1 MQRAAAAALKRGVTG
16 VGVRGPGRPGKA
28 TATRRQNCGLCALTG
43 TSQRHIFTGSAV
55 LKKDEELKHI
65 VAPAQQKD
73 ADNKEAASPG
83 KNDLL
88 NLIGG
93 MKVEVSTMKRFQAL
107 RMQRPKDQANVQ
119 PENMESATSMFQKAT
134 EDIKSQCKK
143 ALNPD
148 LVAAAS
154 AVASSMPHN
163 KKQIE
168 SELLRQLRKHEAE
181 TEAQKNGDGSNIGNI
196 IANMKIGKRPGVR
209 VGSRPANQIRFD
221 EDGQGY
227 VPDRGVT
234 SEFNAM
240 RKRRG
245 LFTGK
250 RLNIFPAHTDESETV
265 PETVSLPS
273 LWDTELAN
281 QIATATEQLPRNG
294 FEEMIQWTKEGK
306 LRQFPV
312 NNEAG
317 LEGEEGVEFHE
328 HIFLEKHL
336 HGFPEQGPIRH
347 FIELVIN
354 GLCKN
359 PYLTVQQKI
368 EHIDWFRQYF
378 HEKEDILKES
388 EVYIN

>member
-1 MQRAAAAALKRGVTG
+1 MRGSGEGGEAQHFYYWIPV
-16 VGVRGPGRPGKA
+16 K
-28 TATRRQNCGLCALTG
+28 CLCKLTG
-43 TSQRHIFTGSAV
+43 TGQRHISTGSAV
-55 LKKDEELKHI
+55 LNDDDESKHS
-65 VAPAQQKD
+65 ATPPQQKD
-73 ADNKEAASPG
+73 AEKKEAASPG
-83 KNDLL
+83 KHDLL
-88 NLIGG
+88 SLIAD
-93 MKVEVSTMKRFQAL
+93 MKVEVNTKKKFQAL
-107 RMQRPKDQANVQ
+107 RKQSPKDQTKVQ
-119 PENMESATSMFQKAT
+119 PESIESATSMFQKAT
-134 EDIKSQCKK
+134 EEIRSQSKET
-143 ALNPD
+143 LNPD
-148 LVAAAS
+148 LVVAAS
-154 AVASSMPHN
+154 AVASSMPSN
-163 KKQIE
+163 KRQVE
-168 SELLRQLRKHEAE
+168 SELLKQLRKHELE
-181 TEAQKNGDGSNIGNI
+181 TEAQKNGGASNIGNI
-196 IANMKIGKRPGVR
+196 IANMKIGRRPGARAV
-209 VGSRPANQIRFD
+209 SRPANQIRFD

-227 VPDRGVT
+227 VPNQGVA

-240 RKRRG
+240 RKRKG

-250 RLNIFPAHTDESETV
+250 RLNIFPVHTGESEIV

-273 LWDTELAN
+273 LWDTELAH

-336 HGFPEQGPIRH
+336 NRFPEQGPIRH
-347 FIELVIN
+347 FMELVIN

-378 HEKEDILKES
+378 HEKDDILKES

>member
-1 MQRAAAAALKRGVTG
+1 MSQGHESSCT
-16 VGVRGPGRPGKA
+16 
-28 TATRRQNCGLCALTG
+28 LTG
-43 TSQRHIFTGSAV
+43 TGQRHIFTGSAV
-55 LKKDEELKHI
+55 LNKDDESKHF
-65 VAPAQQKD
+65 ATPAQQKD
-73 ADNKEAASPG
+73 SEEMKIASPG
-83 KNDLL
+83 KSDLL
-88 NLIGG
+88 NLISG
-93 MKVEVSTMKRFQAL
+93 MKVEVSTKKMFQAL
-107 RMQRPKDQANVQ
+107 RTQRLKDQAKVQ
-119 PENMESATSMFQKAT
+119 PESMESATSMFQKAT
-134 EDIKSQCKK
+134 EKIKSQCKE

-154 AVASSMPHN
+154 AVASSMPSN
-163 KKQIE
+163 KRQIE
-168 SELLRQLRKHEAE
+168 SELLKQLRKHESE
-181 TEAQKNGDGSNIGNI
+181 IEAQKSGAVSNIGNI
-196 IANMKIGKRPGVR
+196 IADMKIGKRPGAR
-209 VGSRPANQIRFD
+209 AGSRSANQIRFD

-240 RKRRG
+240 RKRKG

-250 RLNIFPAHTDESETV
+250 RLNIFPVCTGESETL

-273 LWDTELAN
+273 LWDGELAN
-281 QIATATEQLPRNG
+281 KIAAVTEQLPRNG

-312 NNEAG
+312 NSEAG
-317 LEGEEGVEFHE
+317 LQAEEGVEFHE

-336 HGFPEQGPIRH
+336 NGFPEQGPIRH
-347 FIELVIN
+347 FMELVIN
-354 GLCKN
+354 GLSKN

-388 EVYIN
+388 EVYVN

>member
-134 EDIKSQCKK
+134 EDIKSQC
-143 ALNPD
+143 
-148 LVAAAS
+148 
-154 AVASSMPHN
+154 
-163 KKQIE
+163 
-168 SELLRQLRKHEAE
+168 
-181 TEAQKNGDGSNIGNI
+181 NI